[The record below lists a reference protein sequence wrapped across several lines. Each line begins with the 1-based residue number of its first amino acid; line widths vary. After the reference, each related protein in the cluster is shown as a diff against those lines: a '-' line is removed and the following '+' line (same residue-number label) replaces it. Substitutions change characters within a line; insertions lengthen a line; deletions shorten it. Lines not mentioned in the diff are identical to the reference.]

1 MKSVLYQ
8 LYDGRLCPHA
18 DQRPRIKEHK
28 LLLEK
33 QSLQYEYLANELGK
47 INPALKDN
55 FHAMMESL
63 ADQIFWD
70 TSEVFI
76 GGEAHT
82 RSLPHGI
89 QQQRRLKNL
98 FPWHCLAHFPPKI
111 HMLEMY

>member
-76 GGEAHT
+76 DGFCLGVRLIQEVYHT
-82 RSLPHGI
+82 EYSS
-89 QQQRRLKNL
+89 K
-98 FPWHCLAHFPPKI
+98 
-111 HMLEMY
+111 ED